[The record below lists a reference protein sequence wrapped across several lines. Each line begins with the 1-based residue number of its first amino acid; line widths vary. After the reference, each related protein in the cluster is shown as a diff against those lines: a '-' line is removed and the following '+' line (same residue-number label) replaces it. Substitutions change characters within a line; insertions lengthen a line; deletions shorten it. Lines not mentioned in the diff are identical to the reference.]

1 MTPKAKWGLAAG
13 GAAIAAAIV
22 YTVLRP
28 AVAVTYWHQGSVPV
42 PCSIT
47 KAYDPWV
54 SPDDGKTYV
63 LRYDY
68 TAMSQSAGTLPR
80 TANYGAGNH
89 TLQSYLLDGYIHPL
103 EPQPDVNNFY
113 PAPTA
118 EMGCVVDIHGRTW
131 NTYNTSPC
139 PIVSL
144 AAYQSAIGNNSV
156 WISGR
161 NFYAAQRQAE
171 CSAPPPTPPPATP
184 MQPPGGTPP
193 PCIMVTVTPQMVCV
207 TPTPPSR

>member
-1 MTPKAKWGLAAG
+1 MTTRSKWGLAAG
-13 GAAIAAAIV
+13 GAVIAAAIV
-22 YTVLRP
+22 YSVLSP
-28 AVAVTYWHQGSVPV
+28 ATVTYWHQGSVPV
-42 PCSIT
+42 PCSIV

-54 SPDDGKTYV
+54 SPDDGKNYV

-68 TAMSQSAGTLPR
+68 TAMSQSGGTLPR

-89 TLQSYLLDGYIHPL
+89 TLQSFLLDGYIHPL
-103 EPQPDVNNFY
+103 EPQPDVNNYY

-118 EMGCVVDIHGRTW
+118 EMGCVVDIHGQTW

-161 NFYAAQRQAE
+161 NFYAAARQAE
-171 CSAPPPTPPPATP
+171 CSAPPPTAPPTP
-184 MQPPGGTPP
+184 PIVPTPTQPTGGTL
-193 PCIMVTVTPQMVCV
+193 CWTVTPQMICV
-207 TPTPPSR
+207 TKTPVP